1 MLNDYAI
8 VMDELVAAFSFSLKF
23 QMNNLGLRALAK
35 HFERGSAEG
44 HERSD
49 LSGWDCPSQP
59 LEVDRLCHERSDL
72 SGREAP
78 SQPLEVDRSLPEWFT
93 KCRLEAGIPA
103 T

>member
-1 MLNDYAI
+1 MADNTI
-8 VMDELVAAFSFSLKF
+8 W
-23 QMNNLGLRALAK
+23 ALAR
-35 HFERGSAEG
+35 HFERGSTEG

-49 LSGWDCPSQP
+49 LSGRDCPSQP

>member
-1 MLNDYAI
+1 MADNTI
-8 VMDELVAAFSFSLKF
+8 W
-23 QMNNLGLRALAK
+23 ALAR

-44 HERSD
+44 QERSD

-72 SGREAP
+72 SGRDAS
-78 SQPLEVDRSLPEWFT
+78 SQPLELDRGSRNAVWKQESQP
-93 KCRLEAGIPA
+93 LEAVWLIDRFKWPGGAFPA